1 MKTRLHPS
9 RFARTP
15 RGFSLIEILVAVAL
29 LVVIMLGLLAMF
41 YQTQRAFRQGL
52 TQVDVLENGRTAMQL
67 IIRELQGLSPSRV
80 AGTTNL
86 LAENISNGSTTRT
99 QSLPAGE
106 TRANILHDII
116 FLTRENDEWRAIAYR
131 VDNADLGVGTLYR
144 LVTNA
149 IPDTFN
155 PDPEIYGLSG
165 TAMNTGLN
173 NPGFHAVIDG
183 VVHLRLL
190 AFDLNGIPI
199 NGFSSNQEVRAV
211 GGNYVFMNGNLPA
224 YLDVELGILEP
235 RALAQFRARTNDF
248 AKAGA
253 YLEKHADKVH
263 LFKQRI
269 AIRTTQ

>member
-1 MKTRLHPS
+1 MKTRTHPS
-9 RFARTP
+9 SFARTP

-116 FLTRENDEWRAIAYR
+116 FLTR
-131 VDNADLGVGTLYR
+131 T
-144 LVTNA
+144 T
-149 IPDTFN
+149 
-155 PDPEIYGLSG
+155 
-165 TAMNTGLN
+165 
-173 NPGFHAVIDG
+173 
-183 VVHLRLL
+183 
-190 AFDLNGIPI
+190 
-199 NGFSSNQEVRAV
+199 SS
-211 GGNYVFMNGNLPA
+211 
-224 YLDVELGILEP
+224 I
-235 RALAQFRARTNDF
+235 
-248 AKAGA
+248 
-253 YLEKHADKVH
+253 
-263 LFKQRI
+263 
-269 AIRTTQ
+269 